1 MRRHEK
7 EITDISEIEEILQKG
22 QVCHIGLSNDGQP
35 YVVPMNYGYRDG
47 YLYLHS
53 ASEGQKVDMAR
64 KNPKICFEV
73 DIDGEV
79 YSSGPESCN
88 WSCKYRSVIGTGRV
102 EFTEKAEEKAE
113 ALNVM
118 MEHYSG
124 KTFEFS
130 PQAIS
135 RVLIWKVK
143 VDRIT
148 GKKNM

>member
-53 ASEGQKVDMAR
+53 APVGQKVDMAR

-88 WSCKYRSVIGTGRV
+88 WSCKYRSIISTGRM
-102 EFTEKAEEKAE
+102 ESPEKAEEIGIYAI
-113 ALNVM
+113 VM
-118 MEHYSG
+118 
-124 KTFEFS
+124 
-130 PQAIS
+130 
-135 RVLIWKVK
+135 
-143 VDRIT
+143 T
-148 GKKNM
+148 GKPDISKMDFSNAHTYTESDNNMMWFITDRP

>member
-53 ASEGQKVDMAR
+53 APVGQKVDMAR

-88 WSCKYRSVIGTGRV
+88 WSCKYRSIISTGRM
-102 EFTEKAEEKAE
+102 ESPEKAEEMGIYASSEMDFSQVHKYTE
-113 ALNVM
+113 SDNNM
-118 MEHYSG
+118 MW
-124 KTFEFS
+124 FI
-130 PQAIS
+130 A
-135 RVLIWKVK
+135 
-143 VDRIT
+143 DRP
-148 GKKNM
+148 

>member
-1 MRRHEK
+1 MRRQDR
-7 EITDISEIEEILQKG
+7 EITEISEIEEILRKG
-22 QVCHIGLSNDGQP
+22 QVCHIGLSCGDQP

-53 ASEGQKVDMAR
+53 APEGQKVDMAR
-64 KNPKICFEV
+64 KNPKICFQVDVDTEV
-73 DIDGEV
+73 V
-79 YSSGPESCN
+79 SGPEACN

-102 EFTEKAEEKAE
+102 EFPEKIEEKAE
-113 ALNVM
+113 ALNVL

-124 KTFEFS
+124 KTFEFP

-143 VDRIT
+143 VDSIT
-148 GKKNM
+148 GKKKM